1 MVYMGMALMPVLS
14 MCISMSLLCVLIM
27 SMIAM
32 CISMSIA
39 MCIGR
44 LPVCICMLSVT
55 VRMLSMLSMSIRMF
69 CSMLVSM
76 LVSMLRIVAVT
87 CRIIQ
92 AVSMSSL
99 VGFALC
105 LLRVYDA
112 HDDAIAGV
120 LHVLDV
126 QLLLHRFHGD
136 VGLRR
141 EGQERQTPEEQRP
154 HGSDLM
160 ADPLRSKFAPLGWT

>member
-1 MVYMGMALMPVLS
+1 MHDQ
-14 MCISMSLLCVLIM
+14 ISLE
-27 SMIAM
+27 
-32 CISMSIA
+32 
-39 MCIGR
+39 GR
-44 LPVCICMLSVT
+44 D
-55 VRMLSMLSMSIRMF
+55 R
-69 CSMLVSM
+69 
-76 LVSMLRIVAVT
+76 
-87 CRIIQ
+87 
-92 AVSMSSL
+92 L

-160 ADPLRSKFAPLGWT
+160 ADPLRSKFAPLGWTASQMEPQLRVQWYA